1 MDREIVEAFC
11 KSAESDLNLAE
22 ELFDAGKYY
31 YASVIFSQQAA
42 EKICK
47 AYLACRGMKSIRKH
61 DVSGILARFIDEK
74 GIIKALQF
82 LEAHVTKARYPFRL
96 EHRLI
101 SPPDAYS
108 MKEAELALERA
119 KVVYDFILEK
129 IEKLFY
135 NERKL

>member
-11 KSAESDLNLAE
+11 KSAESDLKLAE
-22 ELFDAGKYY
+22 ELLEAGEYY

-47 AYLACRGMKSIRKH
+47 AYLACKGMKNIRKH

-74 GIIKALQF
+74 EIIKALQF

-101 SPPDAYS
+101 SPPEAYS
-108 MKEAELALERA
+108 RKEAKLAFERA
-119 KVVYDFILEK
+119 KAVYNYIVEE
-129 IEKLFY
+129 IEK
-135 NERKL
+135 ET